1 MRSSNEYRAP
11 MKRLLARRFSHVAL
25 AISFVTVATP
35 VCAATTAKSAYD
47 ACMAKAVSTAD
58 MSMCQT
64 AEVHRLDARLAA
76 VLAKAIAALPADQAA
91 KLRGSQRL
99 WLRFRQS
106 DCQVFYGNATGTI
119 ATIDGGDC
127 MISRTNDRIKDLQA
141 FMPEQH

>member
-1 MRSSNEYRAP
+1 

-25 AISFVTVATP
+25 AISFVTLATP
-35 VCAATTAKSAYD
+35 ARAATTAKTTYD

-58 MSMCQT
+58 MSTCQT

-76 VLAKAIAALPADQAA
+76 VLAKVLATLPADQAA
-91 KLRGSQRL
+91 KLRASQRL
-99 WLRFRQS
+99 WVTFRQS
-106 DCQVFYGNATGTI
+106 DCGVFYGNETGTI

-127 MISRTNDRIKDLQA
+127 VISRTNDRIKDLQA